1 MATTNKSML
10 REDPDDYTEFYNTQL
25 SKEEEV
31 DFQEWVMLESDRQGR
46 DISKDL
52 YDYDLR
58 GLWKEGGG
66 FDGENGHARDTYK
79 KPNHMTFSDQ
89 SKYNGAEG
97 VKGGKWSVRYG
108 QDVYT
113 VSKTSRKDKQRMQE
127 YFEQYEPG
135 VLLEFEK

>member
-1 MATTNKSML
+1 MASMNKSFL
-10 REDPDDYTEFYNTQL
+10 REDPDDYTDQYNTKL

-46 DISKDL
+46 DVGKDL

-58 GLWKEGGG
+58 GLWKEGKG
-66 FDGENGHARDTYK
+66 FDAENGHAQDTYK

-97 VKGGKWSVRYG
+97 VKGGKWSERDG
-108 QDVYT
+108 QNVYT
-113 VSKTSRKDKQRMQE
+113 VSKTSRKSKERLIQ
-127 YFEQYEPG
+127 YFEKHEPG
-135 VLLEFEK
+135 VILEFEQ

>member
-1 MATTNKSML
+1 MASTSKSFL
-10 REDPDDYTEFYNTQL
+10 REDPEDYTDAYNTKL
-25 SKEEEV
+25 TPEEEI

-66 FDGENGHARDTYK
+66 FSAENGHAADTYK

-97 VKGGKWSVRYG
+97 IKGGKWVQREG
-108 QDVYT
+108 QDVFIA
-113 VSKTSRKDKQRMQE
+113 SKTSRKSKERMRE
-127 YFEQYEPG
+127 YFKKYEPN
-135 VLLEFEK
+135 VLLEFED